1 MKVALVHDY
10 LVQFGGAERVLQ
22 VLAEM
27 FPAAPIY
34 TAFYKQGSTAYQ
46 AFSHR
51 EIRPS
56 FTQRIPFFVD
66 YLHSPLRFLAPLIW
80 ESFNFDEYD
89 LVISSASWYITKGI
103 LTRPE
108 TTHICYCHTPPRY
121 LYGYTTS
128 LEWQKNWFVRQYARV
143 VNKFMR
149 QYDYVSAQRVD
160 YFVANS
166 QEVQARIKKFY
177 GRDSVVV
184 YPPVDLGSGTVSRRH
199 SDSAYFL
206 TGGRLVGAKHFD
218 LIIDAANTLQVPLKI
233 YGEGPLKESLM
244 AKAGQNVEFVGHVDE
259 NQLAQF
265 YAGAKAFV
273 ALAEDE
279 DFGITPVEAMSVGT
293 PVIAFKGGGYVE
305 TMIDG
310 KTGVFVED
318 LKRESLVAAMK
329 RIEMLAVDPKFIQK
343 HAQQFSKEAFI
354 AGMNRAI
361 AQAMEKRTSE

>member
-10 LVQFGGAERVLQ
+10 LVQYGGAEKVLQ

-27 FPAAPIY
+27 FPLAPIY
-34 TAFYKQGSTAYQ
+34 TAFYKPGSSAYE
-46 AFSHR
+46 AFKHR
-51 EIRPS
+51 DLRPS
-56 FTQRIPFFVD
+56 FAQNIPFFVD
-66 YLHSPLRFLAPLIW
+66 YLHSPLRFMAPIIW

-103 LTRPE
+103 MTRPE
-108 TTHICYCHTPPRY
+108 TRHVCYCHTPPRY

-128 LEWQKNWFVRQYARV
+128 VEWQKHWLIRQYARV
-143 VNKFMR
+143 VNKYMR

-160 YFVANS
+160 QFVANS

-199 SDSAYFL
+199 SDTAYFL

-218 LIIDAANTLQVPLKI
+218 LIIEAANTLQIPLKI
-233 YGEGPLKESLM
+233 YGEGPLKASLM
-244 AKAGQNVEFVGHVDE
+244 AKAGQTVEFVGHVDE

-279 DFGITPVEAMSVGT
+279 DFGITPVEAMSMGV
-293 PVIAFKGGGYVE
+293 PVIVFKGGGYLE
-305 TMIDG
+305 TVMDG
-310 KTGVFVED
+310 KTGLFVED
-318 LKRESLVAAMK
+318 LKPEALVAAMK
-329 RIEMLAVDPKFIQK
+329 RIETLAFDPKHLK
-343 HAQQFSKEAFI
+343 KNAQRFNKEAFI

-361 AQAMEKRTSE
+361 AQALKVSANK